1 VDEKKMNE
9 KNSVSAIFFWIRHVA
24 LVMVGI
30 FFILFGIHVLI
41 SAYQLNNP
49 FTFILTFFA
58 SNLIILISTALI
70 IGFIY
75 RMKAFLKNSNEPQ
88 K

>member
-1 VDEKKMNE
+1 VDEKKINE
-9 KNSVSAIFFWIRHVA
+9 KTSVSAIFFWIRHGI

-30 FFILFGIHVLI
+30 FFILFGIHVLV
-41 SAYQLNNP
+41 SAYQLNDP

-58 SNLIILISTALI
+58 SNLIILISGALV

-75 RMKAFLKNSNEPQ
+75 RMKAFLKNSNEPP